1 MKQTREEKVLEIIEK
16 GEISYSHTDGN
27 TIVFQAKQHSK
38 TVDNPYLIQGK
49 ISEKDIIEWYCPCR
63 AWEYSDNGCKHT
75 DSADIMLKRDESI
88 RKVYKII

>member
-1 MKQTREEKVLEIIEK
+1 MKQTREEKVIEIIES
-16 GEISYSHTDGN
+16 GEISYSHTNGN
-27 TIVFQAKQHSK
+27 TIIFQAKQHTKS
-38 TVDNPYLIQGK
+38 VDNPYLIEGK
-49 ISEKDIIEWYCPCR
+49 INDKDIIEWYCTCR